1 MTVHHQMF
9 RDQRVHIQYACK
21 QSSLDSYT
29 KTPQPGRSGT
39 RTRYPNPNRTVITE
53 MWVNSGIGLRYGSY
67 FQTVRSSGKGSVTS
81 LENPNK
87 PY

>member
-29 KTPQPGRSGT
+29 KTPVTMEAIKVPT
-39 RTRYPNPNRTVITE
+39 IAKVIIAPKFE
-53 MWVNSGIGLRYGSY
+53 KNGFCKYRDNI
-67 FQTVRSSGKGSVTS
+67 F
-81 LENPNK
+81 
-87 PY
+87 